1 MTRTEKLLAK
11 HKMRKQVEE
20 VLRSPE
26 YKQMQKEIE
35 TQNVSIAIGK
45 IAFISCEFLENNHG
59 YKKSGLKKFLKYL
72 LECLEYTNEDEDFF
86 LTHDRYYKEMMDL
99 DVLAE
104 LGMGLE
110 DSGHES

>member
-11 HKMRKQVEE
+11 HKMHKQVEE

-26 YKQMQKEIE
+26 YREIQRKIE
-35 TQNVSIAIGK
+35 AQNISVAIGK

-59 YKKSGLKKFLKYL
+59 YKKQGLKKFLKYL
-72 LECLEYTNEDEDFF
+72 LDCLEYTNEDEDFF
-86 LTHDRYYKEMMDL
+86 LTHDKYYKEMMDL

-104 LGMGLE
+104 LGMALE
-110 DSGHES
+110 NEHES